1 MGLREYINDELI
13 PMTNSLDERT
23 IKPFTVGRKNW
34 LFSGSP
40 KSAATFS
47 LIETAKAN
55 NLEPYNYIEYLL
67 EMMPNWILYI
77 TQKK

>member
-1 MGLREYINDELI
+1 
-13 PMTNSLDERT
+13 MTNSLDERT